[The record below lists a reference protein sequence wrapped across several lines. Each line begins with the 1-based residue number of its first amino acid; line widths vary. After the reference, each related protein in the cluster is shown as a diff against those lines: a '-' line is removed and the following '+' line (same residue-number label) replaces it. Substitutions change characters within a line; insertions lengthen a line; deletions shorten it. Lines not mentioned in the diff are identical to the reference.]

1 MGVLAN
7 HHSSL
12 QCITSVANFTYWWRT
27 SICSRFPHRM
37 TQPETDRFW
46 RTMSVRE
53 SPRWN
58 EAAEAES
65 RVGSRSLAL
74 AQAMTSMQR
83 DAAESEVS
91 RRATRRPTRESA
103 FRSGNKCITGLGSL
117 SHTHAR
123 ARTTTSTQEDP
134 ATSTC
139 LLACT
144 HIIIWRLRH
153 ISGVGN
159 TVEPLEFENLCI
171 YNLYWFPWEN
181 LHISTK

>member
-27 SICSRFPHRM
+27 SICTRFPHRM

-53 SPRWN
+53 SPSWN

-65 RVGSRSLAL
+65 RVGSGSLAL

-91 RRATRRPTRESA
+91 RRATRRPTYESA
-103 FRSGNKCITGLGSL
+103 FRCGNKCITGLGSH
-117 SHTHAR
+117 SHTHHNEYRKTPLHRHA
-123 ARTTTSTQEDP
+123 
-134 ATSTC
+134 C
-139 LLACT
+139 LLVPT
-144 HIIIWRLRH
+144 SS
-153 ISGVGN
+153 SGVSDTYPGLAIQSN
-159 TVEPLEFENLCI
+159 LLSSKTYVFTISIDSLEKKI
-171 YNLYWFPWEN
+171 
-181 LHISTK
+181 HISTK